1 MPSWLLSL
9 ILAVGVTTWSYNK
22 LARANGNASPQ
33 SNFMLAALGG
43 FVVFLVVFSLLKLV
57 LDF

>member
-9 ILAVGVTTWSYNK
+9 IFAIGVTAWAYNK

-33 SNFMLAALGG
+33 SNMILALVGG
-43 FVVFLVVFSLLKLV
+43 GVVFLVVFSLMELV
-57 LDF
+57 LNF

>member
-9 ILAVGVTTWSYNK
+9 LVAIGVTTWAYNK
-22 LARANGNASPQ
+22 LAKANGNASPQ
-33 SNFMLAALGG
+33 SNFLVAAAGG
-43 FVVFLVVFSLLKLV
+43 AVVFLIIFTLLKVV